1 MEKPMEIRKN
11 SLLEKLENYGK
22 SDFYPFHMPGHKR
35 QDFLNGFP
43 DPYSIDITEIDGF
56 DNLHHAEGIL
66 KESMERAAEIYG
78 ADQTCYL
85 VNGSTCGI
93 LSAVCGSTAWGGKLL
108 MARNCH
114 KSAYHGLILNHLE
127 PVYVYPSYLEGPGIS
142 GGVCPSDVRRILE
155 QDKKREIQA
164 VLVVSPTYEGVVSDI
179 AGIAAAA
186 HEHGIPLI
194 VDEAHGAHL
203 PFGERENG
211 FPEPALSMGAD
222 VVIQSLHK
230 TLPCFTQTAVLHM
243 KGDLADRERIC
254 RYLGMFQSS
263 SPSYVFMAA
272 MEQCI
277 RFMDGDGRREMA
289 AYGKRLER
297 FFQQVKDLRNLKVL
311 DWEKIVEADHSR
323 KAGAAPGTIS
333 VYGWDPSKIVISCKR
348 VWFKNV
354 SGERQRLSG
363 EALGNILRERY
374 HLEMEM
380 CAPEYVIGMTSVM
393 DTEEGLLRLEKAL
406 WELDQVWTQSR
417 KAFPAERGKAMETEG
432 FLSFHSRLCG
442 FLRRRPWKCPGSG
455 KDCQKALAA
464 CHGNLSIC
472 ILRGSRSWLRERRS
486 QRTFWSGQP
495 GMKLWGCL
503 SRAWRTHPFPT

>member
-1 MEKPMEIRKN
+1 MKASYRT
-11 SLLEKLENYGK
+11 L
-22 SDFYPFHMPGHKR
+22 R
-35 QDFLNGFP
+35 
-43 DPYSIDITEIDGF
+43 
-56 DNLHHAEGIL
+56 
-66 KESMERAAEIYG
+66 
-78 ADQTCYL
+78 
-85 VNGSTCGI
+85 GS
-93 LSAVCGSTAWGGKLL
+93 
-108 MARNCH
+108 R
-114 KSAYHGLILNHLE
+114 
-127 PVYVYPSYLEGPGIS
+127 
-142 GGVCPSDVRRILE
+142 
-155 QDKKREIQA
+155 
-164 VLVVSPTYEGVVSDI
+164 
-179 AGIAAAA
+179 AAA

-203 PFGERENG
+203 PFGGRENG

-297 FFQQVKDLRNLKVL
+297 FFQQVKNLRNLKVL
-311 DWEKIVEADHSR
+311 DRERIVEADHSR

-354 SGERQRLSG
+354 SGERQRLT
-363 EALGNILRERY
+363 ERLWETFLRERY

-406 WELDQVWTQSR
+406 WELDQELDTEPESVSGRTGEGHGDRGLSELPQPPLRLSPGGGHGNARDQEKTVR
-417 KAFPAERGKAMETEG
+417 KRWQRVTGIY
-432 FLSFHSRLCG
+432 LSVSSG
-442 FLRRRPWKCPGSG
+442 DPGPGSG
-455 KDCQKALAA
+455 
-464 CHGNLSIC
+464 
-472 ILRGSRSWLRERRS
+472 RGGS
-486 QRTFWSGQP
+486 QRTFWSGKP

-503 SRAWRTHPFPT
+503 SRAWRIHPFPP